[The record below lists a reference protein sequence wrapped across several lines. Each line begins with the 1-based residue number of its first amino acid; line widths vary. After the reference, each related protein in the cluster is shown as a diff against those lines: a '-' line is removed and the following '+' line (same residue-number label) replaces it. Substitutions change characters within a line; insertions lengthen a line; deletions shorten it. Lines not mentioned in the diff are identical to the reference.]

1 MKDNQHKENISW
13 DKDLYHSALAQKN
26 IMVILAVLLA
36 IGIIICLIWLKISAG
51 ENKIEPFVIEID
63 SKSGLA
69 TTVNPVTVQE
79 YSANIAVV
87 RSLVIQ
93 YIKAREEYLY
103 PLYDRNF
110 KIVKVFSDPLIY
122 RDYIN
127 LYGAGNPASPYNTL
141 SKYGSI
147 SVIWKSIIFPQDKT
161 AQVRI
166 SLDIKDGSNSTN
178 STKTADKII
187 LLSFDFKPADNIS
200 EADRIINPLGF
211 VVNMYKIEDENPNV

>member
-1 MKDNQHKENISW
+1 MQDNQHKENISW
-13 DKDLYHSALAQKN
+13 DKDLYHSSLAQKN
-26 IMVILAVLLA
+26 IMVILTILLA

-63 SKSGLA
+63 SKTGLA

-93 YIKAREEYLY
+93 YIKAHEEYLY

-122 RDYIN
+122 RDYVN
-127 LYGAGNPASPYNTL
+127 LFGAGNPTSPYNTL
-141 SKYGSI
+141 NKYGSI
-147 SVIWKSIIFPQDKT
+147 NVIWKSIIFPQAKT
-161 AQVRI
+161 AQIRI
-166 SLDIKDGSNSTN
+166 SLDIKDGSGSTN
-178 STKTADKII
+178 RTKTADKII
-187 LLSFDFKPADNIS
+187 LLSFDFKPDDNIS
-200 EADRIINPLGF
+200 EADRILNPLGF

>member
-1 MKDNQHKENISW
+1 MQDNQHKENISW
-13 DKDLYHSALAQKN
+13 DKDLYHSSLAQKN
-26 IMVILAVLLA
+26 IMVILAILLA

-63 SKSGLA
+63 SKTGLA

-93 YIKAREEYLY
+93 YIKAHEEYLY

-122 RDYIN
+122 RDYVN
-127 LYGAGNPASPYNTL
+127 LCGAGNPTSPYNTL

-147 SVIWKSIIFPQDKT
+147 NVIWKSIIFPQAKT
-161 AQVRI
+161 AQIRI
-166 SLDIKDGSNSTN
+166 SLDIKDGSGSTN
-178 STKTADKII
+178 GTKTADKII
-187 LLSFDFKPADNIS
+187 LLSFDFKPDDNIS
-200 EADRIINPLGF
+200 EADRILNPLGF